1 MHRPRRR
8 VASTAA
14 AAVVAA
20 SILGSGVTSAATR
33 IGWVGTTPPGAAG
46 QLYLTTSTID
56 NDPLEASSR
65 IYTTFGNQVASGYM
79 GVQARL
85 YKSGVLC
92 EITDYRYNSA
102 PANQVT
108 NNTWGD
114 CGPGSYNSHGY
125 VKYWTGTDY
134 GDFITFGSPALT
146 YPASVYS
153 ATPAPA
159 RGTNQ
164 RGQTY
169 GSAEGARSDAD
180 APDLVAAIGD
190 GREVGYVKKEDLAG
204 AMPHTPAKAAVHR
217 GAKRSVALYKQDG
230 VTKIGTFTIN

>member
-1 MHRPRRR
+1 MDLKKRTRDSMHRQRRR
-8 VASTAA
+8 IVSTAA

-33 IGWVGTTPPGAAG
+33 IGWVGTTPPGAGG
-46 QLYLTTSTID
+46 QLYLKTSTID
-56 NDPLEASSR
+56 NDPLVASSR

-108 NNTWGD
+108 NNTWGN
-114 CGPGSYNSHGY
+114 C
-125 VKYWTGTDY
+125 
-134 GDFITFGSPALT
+134 
-146 YPASVYS
+146 
-153 ATPAPA
+153 
-159 RGTNQ
+159 
-164 RGQTY
+164 
-169 GSAEGARSDAD
+169 GARSDAD
-180 APDLVAAIGD
+180 APDLIAAIGD
-190 GREVGYVKKEDLAG
+190 GREAGYVKKEDLAG
-204 AMPHTPAKAAVHR
+204 AMPDTPAKAAVHR

-230 VTKIGTFTIN
+230 VTRIGTFTIN